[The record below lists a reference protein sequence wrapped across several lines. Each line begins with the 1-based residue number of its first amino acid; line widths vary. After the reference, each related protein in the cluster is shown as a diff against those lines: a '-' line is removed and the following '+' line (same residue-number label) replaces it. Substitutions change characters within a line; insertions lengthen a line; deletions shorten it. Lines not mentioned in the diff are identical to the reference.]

1 MSEGAAY
8 NGHWNTPLEAL
19 NGTVDL
25 ADAFYCTNGKPTTD
39 KKIGEPNVDGST
51 DVNKPNAARYN
62 DRDPRLYATLF
73 VPGMLWN
80 GKGGEGNW
88 YGGASASYST
98 VYVYKYFNPSDVS
111 NSFDNG
117 QDFYLIRYSEVLL
130 SLAEALVQKG
140 GYSFSEVTGLINQVR
155 RRVDMPTV
163 ESVEGTGLSQFELLE
178 VIKHERRVE
187 LAFEGLR
194 LFDLYRWK
202 ELDKAVKNIENERV
216 ANGFN
221 YEKRIFNGER
231 DYVWPIPT
239 SELDTNKK
247 LVQNDLWK

>member
-1 MSEGAAY
+1 
-8 NGHWNTPLEAL
+8 
-19 NGTVDL
+19 
-25 ADAFYCTNGKPTTD
+25 
-39 KKIGEPNVDGST
+39 
-51 DVNKPNAARYN
+51 
-62 DRDPRLYATLF
+62 
-73 VPGMLWN
+73 MLWN

-221 YEKRIFNGER
+221 YEKRILTVKE
-231 DYVWPIPT
+231 IT
-239 SELDTNKK
+239 SGRSRPVSWIRIRSWFKMICGNKAFK
-247 LVQNDLWK
+247 TSFGV